1 LKASILSND
10 NKFNN
15 EQANFDTK
23 KLEILKFKMIAFV
36 MTYENEMRKM
46 KERMNE
52 VMEEN
57 K

>member
-10 NKFNN
+10 NKSNN
-15 EQANFDTK
+15 EHSNLDTK
-23 KLEILKFKMIAFV
+23 ELEILKFKMIAFV

-46 KERMNE
+46 KEKMNE